1 MKIVRFEELEC
12 WKEARKLVNMIYETI
27 SKSEKF
33 KRDFRLRDQATAAA
47 VSTMS
52 NIAEGFSRK
61 SNKEF
66 IQFLYISKASASEV
80 QSIFYVALDQE
91 HCSKEESNKIY
102 SQADKVSRI
111 ISGLIK
117 YLSSK
122 PHNPITLKPY
132 NPITQQPNNLLIL
145 ILIFIFL
152 FHSSVYAADK
162 NWVGAGDASTWAD
175 GKNWHPAAAP
185 TSVDNV
191 VIGLKDAYA
200 IAAKTFE
207 AKSLYVGGP
216 AKSTFATND
225 FIYGNIIPDSAS
237 DHALYIRKAG
247 TAVLKG
253 EGTIKLKGIFKNS
266 EETLTGEESFMFT
279 IK

>member
-12 WKEARKLVNMIYETI
+12 WKEARKLVNIVYEAI
-27 SKSEKF
+27 NKNEKF

-111 ISGLIK
+111 ISGFIK

-122 PHNPITLKPY
+122 PNNPITLKP
-132 NPITQQPNNLLIL
+132 NNLL

-162 NWVGAGDASTWAD
+162 NWVGAGDALTWAD

-200 IAAKTFE
+200 VAAKTFE

-216 AKSTFATND
+216 ANSTFATND
-225 FIYGNIIPDSAS
+225 FIYGNIIPDSTS
-237 DHALYIRKAG
+237 DHALYIRKGG

-266 EETLTGEESFMFT
+266 EETLTGEESFMF
-279 IK
+279 KLE